1 RCAGVFFL
9 PRRLSKKAAPR
20 GAACRVP
27 FEKDKAMPG
36 ERDLAMLLRN
46 MKPEIHEGVFVF
58 CSIPAEKEIPAA
70 LRPVHMFREREG
82 TTFVVRREEA
92 ESAGLSYQFA
102 SRLIT
107 LTVHSSLEAVGFLAA
122 ITGRLAEAG
131 ISVNAVSA
139 FYHDH
144 LFVPDDRADEALR
157 HLQDMSRLRGAAE

>member
-1 RCAGVFFL
+1 MCRRLFFW
-9 PRRLSKKAAPR
+9 PQRLSKSCAPR
-20 GAACRVP
+20 RGLQDSFLKRI
-27 FEKDKAMPG
+27 KAMPG
-36 ERDLAMLLRN
+36 ERDLAMLLRY
-46 MKPEIHEGVFVF
+46 MKPEMHHVRFVF

-139 FYHDH
+139 FYQDH
-144 LFVPDDRADEALR
+144 WFVPDDRADEALR